1 MNTYY
6 ATDEDF
12 INSDTFQE
20 FIRNNP
26 AKGNLRI
33 RAYAA
38 NGAVP
43 IKGVNIT
50 ISTMANDNTRII
62 FFEGSTNESGVIE
75 KISLPAPRL
84 NSDNLIAPEKIEYEI
99 NAVYT
104 PDNVSAIYKVNM
116 YEDICVQQN
125 INIVPELKV
134 GGFNG
139 R

>member
-6 ATDEDF
+6 AIDKDF
-12 INSDTFQE
+12 METDTFRE
-20 FIRNNP
+20 FIKNNP

-38 NGAVP
+38 NQAIP
-43 IKGVNIT
+43 ISGVNIV

-62 FFEGSTNESGVIE
+62 FFEGATNESGVIE

-84 NSDNLIAPEKIEYEI
+84 NGDNLIAPEKTEYEI
-99 NAVYT
+99 EATYN
-104 PDNVSAIYKVNM
+104 PDNVKAIYKVNI
-116 YEDICVQQN
+116 YEDVCVQQN

>member
-6 ATDEDF
+6 AIDDDF
-12 INSDTFQE
+12 INTEIYQD
-20 FIRNNP
+20 FIRKNP

-38 NGAVP
+38 NQAIP
-43 IKGVNIT
+43 ISGVNIV
-50 ISTMANDNTRII
+50 ISTLVNDNTRII
-62 FFEGSTNESGVIE
+62 FFEGATNESGVIE

-84 NSDNLIAPEKIEYEI
+84 NGDNLIAPEKTEYEI
-99 NAVYT
+99 EATYN
-104 PDNVSAIYKVNM
+104 PDNVKAIYKVNI
-116 YEDICVQQN
+116 YEDVCVQQN

>member
-6 ATDEDF
+6 AIDKDF
-12 INSDTFQE
+12 MDTDTFRE
-20 FIRNNP
+20 FIKNNP

-38 NGAVP
+38 SGAIP
-43 IKGVNIT
+43 ISGVNIV
-50 ISTMANDNTRII
+50 ISTIVNDNTRII
-62 FFEGSTNESGVIE
+62 FYEGTTNESGIIE

-84 NSDNLIAPEKIEYEI
+84 NGDNLVAPLKTEYEI
-99 NAVYT
+99 EATYA
-104 PDNVSAIYKVNM
+104 PDNIKAIYKVNI
-116 YEDICVQQN
+116 YEDVCVLQN

>member
-6 ATDEDF
+6 AIDKDF
-12 INSDTFQE
+12 MNSDIFRD

-38 NGAVP
+38 NQAVP
-43 IKGVNIT
+43 ISGVNIV
-50 ISTMANDNTRII
+50 ISTFANDNTRII
-62 FFEGSTNESGVIE
+62 FFEGTTNESGVIE

-84 NSDNLIAPEKIEYEI
+84 SSDNLVAPKKTEYEI
-99 NAVYT
+99 EATYN
-104 PDNVSAIYKVNM
+104 PDNIKAIYKVNI
-116 YEDICVQQN
+116 YEDVCVVQN

>member
-6 ATDEDF
+6 AIDKDF
-12 INSDTFQE
+12 MNSDIFRD

-38 NGAVP
+38 NQAVP
-43 IKGVNIT
+43 ISGVNIV
-50 ISTMANDNTRII
+50 ISTFANDNTRII
-62 FFEGSTNESGVIE
+62 FFEGTTNESGVIE

-84 NSDNLIAPEKIEYEI
+84 SSDNLVAPEKTEYEI
-99 NAVYT
+99 EATYD
-104 PDNVSAIYKVNM
+104 PDNIKAIYKVNI
-116 YEDICVQQN
+116 YEDVCVVQN

>member
-12 INSDTFQE
+12 INSNTYQE
-20 FIRNNP
+20 FIKKNP

-38 NGAVP
+38 SGAVP

-50 ISTMANDNTRII
+50 ISTMANDNTKII
-62 FFEGSTNESGVIE
+62 FFEGITNESGLIE

-84 NSDNLIAPEKIEYEI
+84 NSDNLIAPDKTEYEI
-99 NAVYT
+99 DAVYA
-104 PDNVSAIYKVNM
+104 PDNISAIYKVNI
-116 YEDICVQQN
+116 YEDVCVQQN

>member
-6 ATDEDF
+6 AIDKDF
-12 INSDTFQE
+12 MESDIFRE

-38 NGAVP
+38 NQAIP
-43 IKGVNIT
+43 ISGVNIV

-62 FFEGSTNESGVIE
+62 FFEGATNESGVIE

-84 NSDNLIAPEKIEYEI
+84 NGDNLIAPEKTEYEI
-99 NAVYT
+99 EATYN
-104 PDNVSAIYKVNM
+104 PDNVKAIYKVNI
-116 YEDICVQQN
+116 YEDVCVQQN